1 MPWRYG
7 VIRFRAKK
15 DPSYRFYGVG
25 ELYYDVDPLKPFAC
39 SSEPDCA
46 YFEDGDPE
54 SNLPEDLQA
63 QVEIVEAL
71 KRMILDCERYP
82 VFDVDGPFAPASQK
96 VSLAALSDE
105 EILKMTDKEIE
116 KKLLRGDE

>member
-7 VIRFRAKK
+7 VIRFRSKK
-15 DPSYRFYGVG
+15 TPSHRFYGVG
-25 ELYYDVDPLKPFAC
+25 ELYYDSDPLKPFAC

-63 QVEIVEAL
+63 QIEIAESL

-82 VFDVDGPFAPASQK
+82 VFDSDGPFASAPWK
-96 VSLAALSDE
+96 GRLSHLSDGAVLKMNDE
-105 EILKMTDKEIE
+105 EIEN
-116 KKLLRGDE
+116 KLLKGDK

>member
-1 MPWRYG
+1 M
-7 VIRFRAKK
+7 
-15 DPSYRFYGVG
+15 
-25 ELYYDVDPLKPFAC
+25 KPFAC

-82 VFDVDGPFAPASQK
+82 VFDVDGPFAPASPK
-96 VSLAALSDE
+96 LDLASDKKIENKLSKRE
-105 EILKMTDKEIE
+105 
-116 KKLLRGDE
+116 